1 MAVRDKYKSLGEKF
15 TQREDIIVE
24 LRARMSEYETG
35 VYGLREAVAETE
47 RGKTVITAREADVK
61 RMTQARNQRESQL
74 QDLREEVLWLRQKAG
89 IKPGEGTGID
99 LTKLR
104 LKGQVELD
112 QLRAQVMH

>member
-1 MAVRDKYKSLGEKF
+1 M
-15 TQREDIIVE
+15 
-24 LRARMSEYETG
+24 
-35 VYGLREAVAETE
+35 AETE

>member
-1 MAVRDKYKSLGEKF
+1 M
-15 TQREDIIVE
+15 
-24 LRARMSEYETG
+24 
-35 VYGLREAVAETE
+35 AETE

-112 QLRAQVMH
+112 QLRAQVCQRWRRLPPQPPLASAPVALS